1 VCVPGPQPAVPASV
15 PSSPAQA
22 LAAVEAGLGFLAA
35 ADVAEWPAEAL
46 AGCLRALGR
55 AESAQ
60 LAARSRAMAAFN
72 AQGGF
77 EADGQP
83 TIRTWLRWQ
92 TQITSAASYGAAGWM
107 RRLAVHPRVCAALG
121 AGQVTSSFARLI
133 CDWSDLLPP
142 GLRDEADEILLAA
155 AAGGATQ
162 ADLGMLARQMLERSA
177 PPDTDGDG
185 GAGDEDGFK
194 DRRVWLDLHFRG
206 AGKLNG
212 DLTPECA
219 AALTAML
226 DALGKKAG
234 PEDTRS
240 TSQRHHDALEEACR
254 RLISGGLPDTA
265 GQPTQV
271 QLHVTLDQLRDLPGA
286 AAAERSWASARAA
299 ADGTPGWVHSRA
311 AAEAYACDAQL
322 VPVVTGH
329 LDPGVLDAATDRYLA
344 GFRRPDCPCG
354 GCTCPPGPGSPAD
367 PGASSGPGGLAGP
380 GSMAG
385 PGGLSG
391 SGGPS
396 GPGARP
402 CGPPPLS
409 PRTRRRLANTLL
421 AYAADILSGPAGL
434 AAFLRTGLLA
444 NDFPATASLPLDTG
458 TPTAAVP
465 PHLRRLVILRDR
477 HCAFPGCH
485 QKPAACQAHHLIPRA
500 KGGVT
505 ALHNLVLL
513 CSFHHLI
520 AVHRWGWTLA
530 LNADATTTATS
541 PDRQKILHSHGPPGE
556 AAA

>member
-1 VCVPGPQPAVPASV
+1 VCVPGQQPAARVGV
-15 PSSPAQA
+15 PSSAAEA
-22 LAAVEAGLGFLAA
+22 LLAVEASLGYLAG
-35 ADVAEWPAEAL
+35 ADVGGWPAEAL

-55 AESAQ
+55 VESGH
-60 LAARSRAMAAFN
+60 LAARSRVLAAFN
-72 AQGGF
+72 GCGGF

-83 TIRTWLRWQ
+83 TVRAWLRWQ
-92 TQITSAASYGAAGWM
+92 AQITNAASYGATGWM
-107 RRLAVHPRVCAALG
+107 RRLAVHPRVLAALG
-121 AGQVTSSFARLI
+121 AAQVTSSFARLI
-133 CDWSDLLPP
+133 CDWSDLLAPE
-142 GLRDEADEILLAA
+142 LRDEADEILLAA

-162 ADLGMLARQMLERSA
+162 ADLGMLAREMLERSA
-177 PPDTDGDG
+177 PPDADGPDG
-185 GAGDEDGFK
+185 TGDDDDGFR

-206 AGKLNG
+206 AGKLAG

-234 PEDTRS
+234 PEDTRT

-286 AAAERSWASARAA
+286 AAAERSWAAARAA
-299 ADGTPGWVHSRA
+299 ADGTPGWVYGRA

-322 VPVVTGH
+322 IPVVTGH
-329 LDPGVLDAATDRYLA
+329 LDPAALDAATGRYLA
-344 GFRRPDCPCG
+344 GFRRPDCP
-354 GCTCPPGPGSPAD
+354 PD
-367 PGASSGPGGLAGP
+367 PQH
-380 GSMAG
+380 
-385 PGGLSG
+385 
-391 SGGPS
+391 
-396 GPGARP
+396 PGARP

-409 PRTRRRLANTLL
+409 PRTRRRLAGTLL
-421 AYAADILSGPAGL
+421 ACAADILSGPAGL

-444 NDFPATASLPLDTG
+444 ADFPATASLPLDTG
-458 TPTAAVP
+458 TPTATVP

-477 HCAFPGCH
+477 HCAFPGCR
-485 QKPAACQAHHLIPRA
+485 QKPVHCQAHHLIPRA

-505 ALHNLVLL
+505 ALHNLALL
-513 CSFHHLI
+513 CPFHHLI

-530 LNADATTTATS
+530 LNPDGTTTATS
-541 PDRQKILHSHGPPGE
+541 PDRRKILHSHGPPGE

>member
-1 VCVPGPQPAVPASV
+1 VCVPGQPPAVPAGV
-15 PSSPAQA
+15 PSSAAEA
-22 LAAVEAGLGFLAA
+22 LAALQGGLAYLAA

-55 AESAQ
+55 VESAH
-60 LAARSRAMAAFN
+60 LAVRSRVMSAFN
-72 AQGGF
+72 ALGGF
-77 EADGQP
+77 EADGQA
-83 TIRTWLRWQ
+83 TVRAWLRWQ
-92 TQITSAASYGAAGWM
+92 TRITDGASAGAAGWM
-107 RRLAVHPRVCAALG
+107 RRLAVHPGVCAALG
-121 AGQVTSSFARLI
+121 GGQVTASFARLI
-133 CDWSDLLPP
+133 CDWSGLLAPE
-142 GLRDEADEILLAA
+142 LRDEADEILLAA

-162 ADLGMLARQMLERSA
+162 ADLSMLAREMVERSA
-177 PPDTDGDG
+177 PPDADGPGG
-185 GAGDEDGFK
+185 GAGDDDGFR

-234 PEDTRS
+234 PEDTRT

-286 AAAERSWASARAA
+286 ADAERSWASARAA
-299 ADGTPGWVHSRA
+299 ADGTPGWVHGRA

-322 VPVVTGH
+322 IPVVTGH
-329 LDPGVLDAATDRYLA
+329 LDPAALDAATDRYLA
-344 GFRRPDCPCG
+344 GFRRPDCACG
-354 GCTCPPGPGSPAD
+354 GCTCPPGPPGSPGL
-367 PGASSGPGGLAGP
+367 PGPQN
-380 GSMAG
+380 
-385 PGGLSG
+385 
-391 SGGPS
+391 
-396 GPGARP
+396 PGARP

-409 PRTRRRLANTLL
+409 PRTRRRLASTVL

-444 NDFPATASLPLDTG
+444 ADYPATASLPLDTG
-458 TPTAAVP
+458 TPTATVP

-477 HCAFPGCH
+477 HCAFPGCR
-485 QKPAACQAHHLIPRA
+485 QKPVRCQAHHLIPRSR
-500 KGGVT
+500 GGVT
-505 ALHNLVLL
+505 ALHNLALL
-513 CSFHHLI
+513 CPFHHLI

-530 LNADATTTATS
+530 LNPDSTTTATS
-541 PDRQKILHSHGPPGE
+541 PDRRKVLHSHGPPGE
-556 AAA
+556 IAAA

>member
-1 VCVPGPQPAVPASV
+1 VCVPGQQPAAAVSV
-15 PSSPAQA
+15 PPGAAEA
-22 LAAVEAGLGFLAA
+22 LAAVEAGLGYLAA
-35 ADVAEWPAEAL
+35 ADVAGWPAEAL

-77 EADGQP
+77 EADGQA
-83 TIRTWLRWQ
+83 TVRTWLRWQ
-92 TQITSAASYGAAGWM
+92 TQITNAASYGATGWM
-107 RRLAVHPRVCAALG
+107 RRLAVHPRVLTALG
-121 AGQVTSSFARLI
+121 AAQVTSSFARLI
-133 CDWSDLLPP
+133 CDWSELLPP

-162 ADLGMLARQMLERSA
+162 ADLGMLAQEMLERSA
-177 PPDTDGDG
+177 PPDADGPDG
-185 GAGDEDGFK
+185 GPDDDGFK

-206 AGKLNG
+206 AGKLSG

-234 PEDTRS
+234 PEDTRT

-311 AAEAYACDAQL
+311 AAEAYACDARL
-322 VPVVTGH
+322 IPVVTGH
-329 LDPGVLDAATDRYLA
+329 VDPDVLGAMTDRYLA
-344 GFRRPDCPCG
+344 GFRRPDCQCG
-354 GCTCPPGPGSPAD
+354 GCTCPPGPGPAD
-367 PGASSGPGGLAGP
+367 PGLA
-380 GSMAG
+380 AG
-385 PGGLSG
+385 PGGPAVP
-391 SGGPS
+391 GGVA
-396 GPGARP
+396 GAGARP

-409 PRTRRRLANTLL
+409 PRTRRRLQNTLL

-444 NDFPATASLPLDTG
+444 SDFPATASLPLDTG
-458 TPTAAVP
+458 TPTATIP

-477 HCAFPGCH
+477 HCAFPGCR

-505 ALHNLVLL
+505 ALRNLALL
-513 CSFHHLI
+513 CAFHHLV

-530 LNADATTTATS
+530 LNADGTTTATS
-541 PDRQKILHSHGPPGE
+541 PDRRKTLHSHGPPGE